1 MRAPFSP
8 ATARWIAAALLSFAA
23 AAASAQPRWLS
34 EDLDGYAAPYDGRF
48 AFARLRWNGGE
59 GFGGYR
65 WRMSNAWNH
74 DFPRAEQNL
83 ARILKELTY
92 IDVRPQGSRIVAIDD
107 PELFNYP
114 IAYMWEPGFWTMTDE
129 EAGMLRAYLQKGGFA
144 IFDDFEQEQWD
155 NFEQQMRR
163 VLPDGRFVQL
173 DQSHQIFDVFFRMKT
188 IEFPHPM
195 MGLIPTYF
203 GIFEDNDPS
212 KRVMVIANYNNDV
225 AEYWEWSDTGFMPID
240 LSNEAYKLG
249 VNYMIYGFT
258 H

>member
-8 ATARWIAAALLSFAA
+8 ATARWIAAGLLSFAA

-48 AFARLRWNGGE
+48 AFARLRWNEGE
-59 GFGGYR
+59 GFAGYR